1 MTTWK
6 LVPVEPT
13 HNMIL
18 AGSLDSRM
26 TPSMADSSYKAM
38 LNSAPAP
45 DVHPVAW
52 MNVFDDVNR
61 GSFGTPADTH
71 LELDEAEQQINRQK
85 AKGLCAL
92 RTIPLYTHPPAPQ
105 LRPLTEDETM
115 HLMNETAGRQ
125 HWADEAHIQRFRK
138 AVERAHGIGEGKV

>member
-26 TPSMADSSYKAM
+26 TPSMANSSYRAM

-45 DVHPVAW
+45 DVQPVAW

-71 LELDEAEQQINRQK
+71 LELDEAEQQIKRQK

-92 RTIPLYTHPPAPQ
+92 RTIPLYTHPPAADVQ
-105 LRPLTEDETM
+105 ELVAA
-115 HLMNETAGRQ
+115 LMIIAGK
-125 HWADEAHIQRFRK
+125 QRCVDSLMSNVDI
-138 AVERAHGIGEGKV
+138 AVEALKKWEGK

>member
-1 MTTWK
+1 MTKWK

-26 TPSMADSSYKAM
+26 TPSMANSSYRAM

-45 DVHPVAW
+45 DVQPVAW

-71 LELDEAEQQINRQK
+71 LELDEAEQQIKRQK

-92 RTIPLYTHPPAPQ
+92 RTIPLYTHPPAADVQ
-105 LRPLTEDETM
+105 ELVAA
-115 HLMNETAGRQ
+115 LMIIAGK
-125 HWADEAHIQRFRK
+125 QRCVDSLMSNVDI
-138 AVERAHGIGEGKV
+138 AVEALKKWEGK